1 MYDLAAKFE
10 RLNEQQQKAVQQDS
24 NTVVLAGPGSG
35 KTDTLVIKVAHLL
48 STTLQPPRGLAC
60 ITYNNDTVREFK
72 SRLAEFGIYGN
83 RRLFL
88 GTVHSFCLNCV
99 LRPYARL
106 VIPEFEQGVQVAVP
120 SHAQAILNEMLKREY
135 PGIKQKVDDFTKL
148 RRRLAC
154 REDMSDFPPQFI
166 EIFEAYQVELSR
178 EAVVDFEEMVA
189 LALTLI
195 EEHPWIRNALSA
207 RFPWLVVDEYQD
219 LGGPLHRIVT
229 QLVDNAGIKVF
240 AVGDPDQTIYPFT
253 GADPKYLMQLAGRGD
268 CEAIR
273 LRFNYRSGRRL
284 IQASEAALALSEPR
298 DYEPDPERKDEGEV
312 YFHNVPDGLDGQAG
326 FVAEELVPRLGNQV
340 PLEEIA
346 ILYRGKG
353 RLFDAL
359 QSKLTRANV
368 SFIAER
374 DGRYPRSPIVRWLQ
388 DCAVWCLSDFGSCQV
403 LFEDLLRFFH
413 GLLQSAGQ
421 ATSDMPDLEI
431 RRLLY
436 ETLAS
441 LRNPELDLGDWLLDV
456 DHTLNLR
463 LMINHATDFA
473 DALDDFEQLI
483 AATEA
488 GRCLEGYR
496 LMDFSNE
503 GKIKG
508 KVTLTTLHSSKG
520 RQFDAVIMP
529 GLQETIFPY
538 RRWSRRSGNY
548 EEPLPKALM
557 DDRRLFYVGFTRARK
572 YVFLVYSDIFTNKWN
587 YEVDLGPSRFVFEVK
602 QRLEEIE
609 QESLPF

>member
-1 MYDLAAKFE
+1 MYDLAAQFG
-10 RLNEQQQKAVQQDS
+10 RLNDEQKKAVQQDG

-35 KTDTLVIKVAHLL
+35 KTATLVIKVAHLL
-48 STTLQPPRGLAC
+48 STTIQPPRGLAC

-72 SRLAEFGIYGN
+72 SRLAKFGIYGS

-106 VIPEFEQGVQVAVP
+106 LIPEFEQGLQVATP
-120 SHAQAILNEMLKREY
+120 RCAQAILDEMLRREY
-135 PGIKQKVDDFTKL
+135 PRVKQKADDFTKL

-154 REDMSDFPPQFI
+154 REDISDFSLQFV
-166 EIFEAYQVELSR
+166 EIFETYQAELKR
-178 EAVVDFEEMVA
+178 KAVVDFEEMVA
-189 LALTLI
+189 LALKLI

-207 RFPWLVVDEYQD
+207 RFPWLIVDEYQD

-229 QLVDNAGIKVF
+229 QLVDNAGVKVF

-253 GADPKYLMQLAGRGD
+253 GSDPRYLMQLAGRGD
-268 CEAIR
+268 FQVFR

-284 IQASEAALALSEPR
+284 IQASEAALAEPR
-298 DYEPDPERKDEGEV
+298 NYEPDPRREDEGEV
-312 YFHNVPDGLDGQAG
+312 YFRNVPGGLEGQAS
-326 FVAEELVPRLGNQV
+326 FVAEELVPQLGNEV

-359 QSKLTRANV
+359 QSELAGIHVPFN
-368 SFIAER
+368 AER
-374 DGRYPRSPIVRWLQ
+374 DGRYPRSPVVRWLQ
-388 DCAVWCLSDFGSCQV
+388 DCAIWCLSDYGAQEV
-403 LFEDLLRFFH
+403 LFESLLRFFH
-413 GLLQSAGQ
+413 ALLQSAGQ
-421 ATSDMPDLEI
+421 ASPDIPDLEI

-436 ETLAS
+436 ETLDS
-441 LRNPELDLGDWLLDV
+441 LRNANLDLSDWLLGIDRA
-456 DHTLNLR
+456 LNLR
-463 LMINHATDFA
+463 FTINHAIDFA
-473 DALDDFEQLI
+473 EALDDFEQLI
-483 AATEA
+483 AATEV
-488 GRCLEGYR
+488 GGCLEGYR

-503 GKIKG
+503 GKIQG

-529 GLQETIFPY
+529 GLQETILPN
-538 RRWSRRSGNY
+538 RRWSRRLHDY
-548 EEPLPKALM
+548 EEPTPEKLV

-572 YVFLVYSDIFTNKWN
+572 YVFLVYSDTFENRWG
-587 YEVDLGPSRFVFEVK
+587 YRVDLGPSRFVLEVK
-602 QRLEEIE
+602 RRLEEVE
-609 QESLPF
+609 RESLPF